1 MKVGDLVTD
10 DRSHMDK
17 SNWFWNAWIRRGVIV
32 EVPIPEV
39 VVVVWQKNGKV
50 WRQNM
55 EVSKLEILNGKG

>member
-39 VVVVWQKNGKV
+39 VGVVWQKNGKV

>member
-1 MKVGDLVTD
+1 MRVGDLVTD

-32 EVPIPEV
+32 EVHNPKV
-39 VVVVWQKNGKV
+39 VVVVWQKHGKV

>member
-17 SNWFWNAWIRRGVIV
+17 ANWFWNAWIRRGVIV

-39 VVVVWQKNGKV
+39 VVVVWQKHGKV

-55 EVSKLEILNGKG
+55 EVSKLEILNESH

>member
-39 VVVVWQKNGKV
+39 VVVVWQKHGKV

-55 EVSKLEILNGKG
+55 EVSKLEILNEAG

>member
-17 SNWFWNAWIRRGVIV
+17 ANWFWNAWVRRGVIV

-39 VVVVWQKNGKV
+39 VVVVWQKHGKV

>member
-1 MKVGDLVTD
+1 VKVGDLVTD

-32 EVPIPEV
+32 EVRNPKV
-39 VVVVWQKNGKV
+39 VSVVWHKNGKV